1 MHSDIFE
8 RMDSLVKRRGEKG
21 LALLLIFKSVKKEV
35 LEQLEHEYPK
45 IDWNENEY
53 IDEINREC
61 INLSKEILNKA
72 RENPT
77 EEEIKE
83 IIERVARQ

>member
-35 LEQLEHEYPK
+35 LEQLEHDY
-45 IDWNENEY
+45 
-53 IDEINREC
+53 
-61 INLSKEILNKA
+61 
-72 RENPT
+72 T
-77 EEEIKE
+77 
-83 IIERVARQ
+83 VA